1 MAENNE
7 RRITQGILNETIKNN
22 TEALDR
28 IYVRLSE
35 YEKKIH
41 ELDKVQAAQA
51 QEIQAAAKDIEKLDK
66 RVNAWGG
73 ANTLGVL
80 VASILAYLGLER

>member
-1 MAENNE
+1 MADNDK
-7 RRITQGILNETIKNN
+7 ITQAILNETIKLN
-22 TEALDR
+22 TIALDR
-28 IYVRLSE
+28 INTRLDDYDIE
-35 YEKKIH
+35 IH
-41 ELDKVQAAQA
+41 ELDKVQAAQ
-51 QEIQAAAKDIEKLDK
+51 EKDIENQGKHIDRMDK